1 MIKPGERQHN
11 DGKKPNT
18 TSRDVL
24 TTDTL
29 MDLVRN
35 MFPPNLVEA
44 CIAQHQ
50 TKIVKGVYD
59 NQGKITFSTLTKKKK
74 RK

>member
-1 MIKPGERQHN
+1 MVVSIQPGKNSVAEKVSEKSPRN
-11 DGKKPNT
+11 VT
-18 TSRDVL
+18 TV
-24 TTDTL
+24 DTL

-50 TKIVKGVYD
+50 TKIEFSPPKSVF
-59 NQGKITFSTLTKKKK
+59 GKIQFCIIIAD
-74 RK
+74 